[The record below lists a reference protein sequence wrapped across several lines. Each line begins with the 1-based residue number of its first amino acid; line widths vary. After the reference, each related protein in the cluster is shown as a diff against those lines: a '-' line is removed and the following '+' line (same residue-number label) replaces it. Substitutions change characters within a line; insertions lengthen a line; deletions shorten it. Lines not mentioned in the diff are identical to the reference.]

1 MKKQV
6 NYFFRWH
13 GGGYNSVMATS
24 KKEALQKA
32 IEMGKA
38 NRFRT
43 VSLVPDADSIKRDA
57 DYKLSFEMDKAYAL
71 MFD

>member
-1 MKKQV
+1 MKKPV
-6 NYFFRWH
+6 NYFFRWR

-32 IEMGKA
+32 FEMGRG
-38 NRFRT
+38 NGVRT
-43 VSLVPDADSIKRDA
+43 VTLVPDVKSVKRDA
-57 DYKLSFEMDKAYAL
+57 DYKLTFEMDKIYAG

>member
-1 MKKQV
+1 MKKPV
-6 NYFFRWH
+6 NYFFLWK

-32 IEMGKA
+32 TEMGKG
-38 NRFRT
+38 NDVRKVT
-43 VSLVPDADSIKRDA
+43 LVPDADSLKRDA
-57 DYKLSFEMDKAYAL
+57 DYKLTFEMDKAYAG